1 LSLYQQVMGAD
12 YAALPAP
19 LQHFHALEGSHVLT
33 GVVQVD
39 APASFPAR
47 MLAWSLGTPLQAR
60 QGAIRFELQ
69 ADAYSETWT
78 RHFPGS
84 SMQSRLTLAGG
95 RVTERLGPARLSF
108 TLHGGADKL
117 QMQLASLHFLGVP
130 CPRWLRPAI
139 VAEETASEG
148 RLHFL
153 VQASLPVI
161 GLVTRYRGH
170 LDLPEASAPK

>member
-1 LSLYQQVMGAD
+1 MSLYQQAMGAEFRV
-12 YAALPAP
+12 LPAP
-19 LQHFHALEGSHVLT
+19 LQRFHALEGHHVLT
-33 GVVQVD
+33 GAVEVD

-60 QGAIRFELQ
+60 RGAIRFELQ
-69 ADAYSETWT
+69 ADSLSETWT

-84 SMQSRLTLAGG
+84 SMRSRLTLADGQ
-95 RVTERLGPARLSF
+95 VTERLGPARLAF
-108 TLHGGADKL
+108 TLVGGPEKL

-139 VAEETASEG
+139 VAEETAREG

-153 VQASLPVI
+153 VQASLPFV
-161 GLVTRYRGH
+161 GVVTRYQGH
-170 LDLPEASAPK
+170 LELPEAAAA